1 MLRVGMKVQLLILLP
16 VIAVL
21 NLLALTPVSAQ
32 LAHFV
37 PLTTIFLGGYALM
50 LVATSVPTRALPAS
64 APATAPEPR
73 KEPIAEPIKPEALP
87 AKTAS
92 TEAAAIT
99 FLGLLQEK
107 GRFVDFLMED
117 VTEAEDAQL
126 GSVAR
131 IVHEGCRG
139 VLDDC
144 FDVKPVSTE
153 PEGNDITVPAGYK
166 ADEYQLIGKV
176 TGEAPFKGSLVHKGW
191 RATKVSLPR
200 AIEAEGEERRVIVP
214 AQVEVKG

>member
-1 MLRVGMKVQLLILLP
+1 LLLILQI
-16 VIAVL
+16 VSVL
-21 NLLALTPVSAQ
+21 NLVALTNPGPEYQSVIPFA
-32 LAHFV
+32 
-37 PLTTIFLGGYALM
+37 TIFLGGWALM
-50 LVATSVPTRALPAS
+50 IVACAGGSTAAS
-64 APATAPEPR
+64 ARKVVKQPVAPVVEAV
-73 KEPIAEPIKPEALP
+73 KEPIIEPIKPEALP
-87 AKTAS
+87 SAKTS

-144 FDVKPVSTE
+144 FDVKAVSTE
-153 PEGNDITVPAGYK
+153 TEGSDITVPAGYK
-166 ADEYQLIGKV
+166 ADEFQLIGKV
-176 TGEAPFKGSLVHKGW
+176 TGEAPFNGSLVHKGW
-191 RATKVSLPR
+191 RATKVHLPR
-200 AIEAEGEERRVIVP
+200 AIEAAGEDKRVIVP
-214 AQVEVKG
+214 AQVEIK